1 MTACEDFDLKAK
13 LFYKTMLP
21 NPLTF
26 VSRSMS
32 FVLEK
37 TVKGFIS
44 GLFFMLT
51 GPMNKLCCARVGR

>member
-51 GPMNKLCCARVGR
+51 GPMNK